1 MTNQLPRRAAAALIL
16 ALPLFVACKTGK
28 GAAGAGEQTGMQSQS
43 LPPDTTSTAPNPS
56 GATGDTAR
64 GPAGPTGTLS
74 DANIM
79 ALLDE
84 ANKADSS
91 AGAVAAKKA
100 TSADV
105 KAFAREMTID
115 HHKLRE
121 AGAKLAKQLKI
132 TPEPPANDPL
142 APAVQDETNALES
155 TPKGPD
161 FDRTYIE
168 KEVSAHQAVKDLL
181 DQAHRA
187 TQNAEIQKLIE
198 KATPIVQ
205 QHLDHAQNLQ
215 KKLTKTA

>member
-1 MTNQLPRRAAAALIL
+1 MKTQLPRQAAAVLIL
-16 ALPLFVACKTGK
+16 VLLLFTACKSDRGT
-28 GAAGAGEQTGMQSQS
+28 AGAGEQTGMQNQPP
-43 LPPDTTSTAPNPS
+43 PPDSAALPNPA

-64 GPAGPTGTLS
+64 GGTGAAGALS

-91 AGAVAAKKA
+91 AGAIAAKKA
-100 TSADV
+100 TSAEV
-105 KAFAREMTID
+105 KSFAKEMMTD
-115 HHKLRE
+115 HHKLRSE
-121 AGAKLAKQLKI
+121 GTKLAKQLKI

-142 APAVQDETNALES
+142 APAAQDEANALES
-155 TPKGPD
+155 TPKGPE

-181 DQAHRA
+181 DQAHRS
-187 TQNAEIQKLIE
+187 TQNAQIQKLIE

-205 QHLDHAQNLQ
+205 QHLDHAQKLQ
-215 KKLTKTA
+215 ERLTKSA